1 MRDVETLGEI
11 KKINYSVRGEIMRG
25 EKIQIINKKFWI
37 WMFILSVLQR
47 PIHEFGHWIFYKLYG
62 IGVHYTFNQVVP
74 YQLKDVKVLGEA
86 GGPIM
91 NVVLAILG
99 YIIFIKYKKYSEF
112 GLALSLT
119 NILGRLV
126 PYLVIFIFGAQS
138 TNDEGVIGILSG
150 TNIYLYYIIFA
161 VFLTIL
167 LLANIVRVDFAGN
180 NKIIFALIT
189 LFIFGLGTL
198 VIGEIIQ
205 QMFFKDYYVD
215 FYKAVEILKQK

>member
-1 MRDVETLGEI
+1 MR
-11 KKINYSVRGEIMRG
+11 R
-25 EKIQIINKKFWI
+25 EKIQIINKRFWN

-62 IGVHYTFNQVVP
+62 IEVHYTFNQVVP

-86 GGPIM
+86 GGPII
-91 NVVLAILG
+91 NVILAILG
-99 YIIFIKYKKYSEF
+99 YVIFIKYKKYSEF

-138 TNDEGVIGILSG
+138 TNDEGVIGILTG
-150 TNIYLYYIIFA
+150 ANINLYYIIFGII
-161 VFLTIL
+161 LTIL
-167 LLANIVRVDFAGN
+167 LLINITSLDFTSS
-180 NKIIFALIT
+180 NKIIFGLIT
-189 LFIFGLGTL
+189 LFIFVLGTL

-215 FYKAVEILKQK
+215 FYKAAKILKQK